1 MTKIKV
7 IPLITLIIIAC
18 SGCKIGSH
26 IAIVPAKVDSSESSI
41 KEIEELIND
50 YNNAVI
56 AKKYSKIDELT
67 EVPFVLVNN
76 DKTVSF
82 STKNEL
88 IAEFKRLREA
98 FDESDYSH
106 SEITSLEIIKL
117 NDFITTAK
125 MAYDRYNKSGGVFH
139 SGEGIYL
146 YRKKNGK
153 LFLVGRIESSRKD
166 AL

>member
-1 MTKIKV
+1 MKV
-7 IPLITLIIIAC
+7 LPLITLIIIAC

-117 NDFITTAK
+117 NDFITTAN
-125 MAYDRYNKSGGVFH
+125 YHSENGV
-139 SGEGIYL
+139 
-146 YRKKNGK
+146 R
-153 LFLVGRIESSRKD
+153 
-166 AL
+166 

>member
-7 IPLITLIIIAC
+7 IPLITLIIVAC

-76 DKTVSF
+76 EKTVSF

>member
-1 MTKIKV
+1 MNKIKV

-117 NDFITTAK
+117 NDFIFTAK

>member
-7 IPLITLIIIAC
+7 IPLITLIMVAC

-76 DKTVSF
+76 EKTVSF

>member
-1 MTKIKV
+1 MTKIKF

-67 EVPFVLVNN
+67 EVPFVFVNN
-76 DKTVSF
+76 NKTVSF

-88 IAEFKRLREA
+88 IAEYKKVREPLV
-98 FDESDYSH
+98 ESDYSH

-117 NDFITTAK
+117 NDIIFTAK
-125 MAYDRYNKSGGVFH
+125 MAYDRYNKSGVVFH

>member
-7 IPLITLIIIAC
+7 IPLIALIIIAC

-76 DKTVSF
+76 EKTVSF

>member
-1 MTKIKV
+1 MTKIKF

-18 SGCKIGSH
+18 SGCKIVSH

-82 STKNEL
+82 SSKNEL

-117 NDFITTAK
+117 NDFITTAN
-125 MAYDRYNKSGGVFH
+125 YHSENGV
-139 SGEGIYL
+139 
-146 YRKKNGK
+146 R
-153 LFLVGRIESSRKD
+153 
-166 AL
+166 

>member
-1 MTKIKV
+1 MTKIKF

-82 STKNEL
+82 SSKNEL

-117 NDFITTAK
+117 NDFITTAN
-125 MAYDRYNKSGGVFH
+125 YHSENGV
-139 SGEGIYL
+139 
-146 YRKKNGK
+146 R
-153 LFLVGRIESSRKD
+153 
-166 AL
+166 

>member
-7 IPLITLIIIAC
+7 IPLITLIMVAC

-67 EVPFVLVNN
+67 EVPFVFVNN
-76 DKTVSF
+76 NKTVSF

-146 YRKKNGK
+146 Y
-153 LFLVGRIESSRKD
+153 
-166 AL
+166 

>member
-1 MTKIKV
+1 MTKMTVEK
-7 IPLITLIIIAC
+7 
-18 SGCKIGSH
+18 
-26 IAIVPAKVDSSESSI
+26 
-41 KEIEELIND
+41 LINV
-50 YNNAVI
+50 YSNAF
-56 AKKYSKIDELT
+56 ASKDYSKIDELT
-67 EVPFVLVNN
+67 EIPFVLVNN

-106 SEITSLEIIKL
+106 SEITSLEINKL
-117 NDFITTAK
+117 NDFISTAK
-125 MAYDRYNKSGGVFH
+125 MSYDRHNKSGGVFH

-146 YRKKNGK
+146 YRKKNEK
-153 LFLVGRIESSRKD
+153 LFLVGRIESSQKD

>member
-1 MTKIKV
+1 MKV
-7 IPLITLIIIAC
+7 LPLITLIIIAC

-26 IAIVPAKVDSSESSI
+26 IAINPSKVDSSESSI

-56 AKKYSKIDELT
+56 AKKYSNIDELT
-67 EVPFVLVNN
+67 EVPFALVNN

>member
-1 MTKIKV
+1 MKV
-7 IPLITLIIIAC
+7 LPLITLIIIAC

-26 IAIVPAKVDSSESSI
+26 IAINPSKVDSSESSI

-50 YNNAVI
+50 YNDAVI

-76 DKTVSF
+76 EKTVSF

-117 NDFITTAK
+117 NDFIFTAK

>member
-7 IPLITLIIIAC
+7 LPVITLIIIAC
-18 SGCKIGSH
+18 SSCKIGSH
-26 IAIVPAKVDSSESSI
+26 MSIDPSKVDSSESSI
-41 KEIEELIND
+41 KEVEELIND

-67 EVPFVLVNN
+67 EIPFVLVNN

-117 NDFITTAK
+117 NDFIFTAK

-146 YRKKNGK
+146 YRKKNGE

>member
-7 IPLITLIIIAC
+7 IPLITLIMVAC

-41 KEIEELIND
+41 KEVEELIND

-67 EVPFVLVNN
+67 EIPFVLVNN

-82 STKNEL
+82 ATKNDL
-88 IAEFKRLREA
+88 NAEFKRLREA

-117 NDFITTAK
+117 NDFIFTAK
-125 MAYDRYNKSGGVFH
+125 MAYDRYNKSGVVFH

-153 LFLVGRIESSRKD
+153 LFLVGRIESSKKD

>member
-7 IPLITLIIIAC
+7 LPLITLIMVAC

-117 NDFITTAK
+117 NDFIFTAK
-125 MAYDRYNKSGGVFH
+125 MAYDRYNKSGVVFH

-153 LFLVGRIESSRKD
+153 LFLVGRIESSKKD

>member
-7 IPLITLIIIAC
+7 IPLITLIMVAC

-67 EVPFVLVNN
+67 EVPFVFVNN
-76 DKTVSF
+76 NKTVSF

>member
-1 MTKIKV
+1 MKLL
-7 IPLITLIIIAC
+7 PLITLTIIVC
-18 SGCKIGSH
+18 VGCEIGSH
-26 IAIVPAKVDSSESSI
+26 FVKEEKGIKVDLEESSI
-41 KEIEELIND
+41 KEVEELIND

-56 AKKYSKIDELT
+56 AKKYSKIYELT

-117 NDFITTAK
+117 NDFIFTAK
-125 MAYDRYNKSGGVFH
+125 MAYDRYNKSGVVFH

-153 LFLVGRIESSRKD
+153 LFLVGRIESSKKD

>member
-1 MTKIKV
+1 MKV
-7 IPLITLIIIAC
+7 LPLITLIIIAC

-26 IAIVPAKVDSSESSI
+26 IAINPSKVDSSESSI

-139 SGEGIYL
+139 SGVGIYL
-146 YRKKNGK
+146 HRKKNGK

-166 AL
+166 TL

>member
-41 KEIEELIND
+41 KGVEELIND

-67 EVPFVLVNN
+67 EIPFVLVNN

-117 NDFITTAK
+117 NDFIFTAK

-146 YRKKNGK
+146 FRKKNGE
-153 LFLVGRIESSRKD
+153 LFLVGRIESSKKD

>member
-7 IPLITLIIIAC
+7 IPLITLIMVAC

-76 DKTVSF
+76 DKTVSI

-117 NDFITTAK
+117 NDFIFTAK

>member
-7 IPLITLIIIAC
+7 IPLITLIMVAC

-117 NDFITTAK
+117 NDFIFTAK
-125 MAYDRYNKSGGVFH
+125 MAYDRYNKSGVVFH
-139 SGEGIYL
+139 SG
-146 YRKKNGK
+146 
-153 LFLVGRIESSRKD
+153 
-166 AL
+166 

>member
-7 IPLITLIIIAC
+7 IPLITLIMVAC

-26 IAIVPAKVDSSESSI
+26 IAIVTAKVDSSESSI
-41 KEIEELIND
+41 KEVEELIND

-67 EVPFVLVNN
+67 EIPFVLVNN

-82 STKNEL
+82 ATKNEL

-117 NDFITTAK
+117 NDFIFTAK
-125 MAYDRYNKSGGVFH
+125 MAYDRYNKSGVVFH

-153 LFLVGRIESSRKD
+153 LFLVGRIESSKKD

>member
-7 IPLITLIIIAC
+7 IPLITLIIIVC

-26 IAIVPAKVDSSESSI
+26 IAIVPTKVDLSESSI

-82 STKNEL
+82 SSKNEL

-153 LFLVGRIESSRKD
+153 LFLVGRIESSKKD

>member
-7 IPLITLIIIAC
+7 IPLITLIIIAF

-117 NDFITTAK
+117 NDFIFTAK
-125 MAYDRYNKSGGVFH
+125 MAYDRYNKSGVVFH

>member
-1 MTKIKV
+1 MTKIKF

-82 STKNEL
+82 SSKNEL

-117 NDFITTAK
+117 NDFIFTAK
-125 MAYDRYNKSGGVFH
+125 MAYDRYNKSGVVFH

>member
-1 MTKIKV
+1 MAEMKLLS
-7 IPLITLIIIAC
+7 LITLIIIAC

-26 IAIVPAKVDSSESSI
+26 MSIDPSKVDSSETSI
-41 KEIEELIND
+41 KEVEELIND

-56 AKKYSKIDELT
+56 AKKYFKIDELT
-67 EVPFVLVNN
+67 EIPFVLVNN
-76 DKTVSF
+76 DKTVSI

-117 NDFITTAK
+117 NDFIFTAK

-146 YRKKNGK
+146 FRKKNGE
-153 LFLVGRIESSRKD
+153 LFLVGRIESSKKD

>member
-1 MTKIKV
+1 MET
-7 IPLITLIIIAC
+7 
-18 SGCKIGSH
+18 
-26 IAIVPAKVDSSESSI
+26 
-41 KEIEELIND
+41 EI
-50 YNNAVI
+50 
-56 AKKYSKIDELT
+56 
-67 EVPFVLVNN
+67 PFVLVNN

-82 STKNEL
+82 ATKNEL

-117 NDFITTAK
+117 NDFIFTAK
-125 MAYDRYNKSGGVFH
+125 MAYDRHNKSGGVFH

-146 YRKKNGK
+146 FRKKNGE
-153 LFLVGRIESSRKD
+153 LFLVGRIESSKKD

>member
-1 MTKIKV
+1 MTKIKF

-67 EVPFVLVNN
+67 EVPFVFVNN
-76 DKTVSF
+76 NKTVSF

-117 NDFITTAK
+117 NDFIFTAK
-125 MAYDRYNKSGGVFH
+125 MAYDRYNKSGVVFH

-153 LFLVGRIESSRKD
+153 LFLVGRIESSKKD

>member
-1 MTKIKV
+1 M
-7 IPLITLIIIAC
+7 
-18 SGCKIGSH
+18 
-26 IAIVPAKVDSSESSI
+26 
-41 KEIEELIND
+41 KEVEELIND
-50 YNNAVI
+50 YNNAFI
-56 AKKYSKIDELT
+56 AKEYSKIDDLT

-82 STKNEL
+82 STKEEL
-88 IAEFKRLREA
+88 IGEYKRIRESLV
-98 FDESDYSH
+98 ESDYSH

-117 NDFITTAK
+117 NDFIFTAK
-125 MAYDRYNKSGGVFH
+125 MAYDRYNKSGVVFH

-153 LFLVGRIESSRKD
+153 LFLVGRIESSKKD

>member
-1 MTKIKV
+1 MTKIKF

-67 EVPFVLVNN
+67 EVPFVFVNN
-76 DKTVSF
+76 NKTVSF

-117 NDFITTAK
+117 NDFITTAN
-125 MAYDRYNKSGGVFH
+125 YHSENGV
-139 SGEGIYL
+139 
-146 YRKKNGK
+146 R
-153 LFLVGRIESSRKD
+153 
-166 AL
+166 

>member
-1 MTKIKV
+1 MSMDTSKI
-7 IPLITLIIIAC
+7 
-18 SGCKIGSH
+18 
-26 IAIVPAKVDSSESSI
+26 DSSEFSI
-41 KEIEELIND
+41 KEVEELIND

-56 AKKYSKIDELT
+56 AKKYSTIDELT
-67 EVPFVLVNN
+67 EIPFMLVNN

>member
-76 DKTVSF
+76 EKTVSF

>member
-18 SGCKIGSH
+18 SGCKNVSH

-117 NDFITTAK
+117 NDFISTAK
-125 MAYDRYNKSGGVFH
+125 MAYDRYNNSGGVFH

-153 LFLVGRIESSRKD
+153 LFLVGRIESSKKD

>member
-1 MTKIKV
+1 MTKI
-7 IPLITLIIIAC
+7 
-18 SGCKIGSH
+18 
-26 IAIVPAKVDSSESSI
+26 
-41 KEIEELIND
+41 IEELIND

-56 AKKYSKIDELT
+56 ARKYYKIDELT

-82 STKNEL
+82 SSKNEL

-106 SEITSLEIIKL
+106 SKITSLEIIKL

>member
-1 MTKIKV
+1 MKV
-7 IPLITLIIIAC
+7 LPLITLIIIAC

-26 IAIVPAKVDSSESSI
+26 IAINPSKVDSSESSI

-146 YRKKNGK
+146 HRKINGK

-166 AL
+166 TL

>member
-88 IAEFKRLREA
+88 IAEFKRLRDCLLYTSDA
-98 FDESDYSH
+98 ADE
-106 SEITSLEIIKL
+106 
-117 NDFITTAK
+117 
-125 MAYDRYNKSGGVFH
+125 
-139 SGEGIYL
+139 
-146 YRKKNGK
+146 
-153 LFLVGRIESSRKD
+153 
-166 AL
+166 